1 MAPLYEARFYDTAPE
16 HVVHCKLCPNLCK
29 IKEGEKGRCNVRLNQ
44 HGKLYATNYGLVSS
58 ATRDPIEKKPLY
70 HFLPGTCAY
79 SFGTIGCNLF
89 CLFCQ
94 NWHISRADPQ
104 SYHYGLKELTPEKA
118 AQDAGRSGCPT
129 VAYTYNEPFIWYEW
143 VLETAKEV
151 HAKGLKNVLVT
162 NGYIEEDPLR
172 ELLPVI
178 DGANVD
184 LKGDKQFYKELCKV
198 AHQEAV
204 LRTCKIMYEQKVHLE
219 ITTLLI
225 PTKNDSEKQLM
236 EIINFVLD
244 ELGPEVPLHFSRYF
258 PNYKLNLPPT
268 PVEVLYK
275 ARTLALK
282 AGIKYVYLG
291 NIHGSNGSET
301 YCKNCGTLLVSRRGY
316 YTELVN
322 LTKDMRCKKCN
333 TFADIVY

>member
-1 MAPLYEARFYDTAPE
+1 MCPLHEARYYTVGSNQ
-16 HVVHCKLCPNLCK
+16 VVTCNLCPNLCK
-29 IKEGEKGRCNVRLNQ
+29 IRKGDKGRCNVRLNRD
-44 HGKLYATNYGLVSS
+44 GKLYATNYGLVSS
-58 ATRDPIEKKPLY
+58 VTHDPIEKKPLY
-70 HFLPGTCAY
+70 HFLPGTCTY

-94 NWHISRADPQ
+94 NWHISRADPDN
-104 SYHYGLKELTPEKA
+104 YHYGLKELSPTEA
-118 AQDAGRSGCPT
+118 AQDAKYSGCSS

-143 VLETAKEV
+143 VLDTTKEV
-151 HAKGLKNVLVT
+151 RKNGQKNVLVT
-162 NGYIEEDPLR
+162 NGYIEEEPLR

-178 DGANVD
+178 DAANVD
-184 LKGDKQFYKELCKV
+184 LKGDQQFYKELCKV

-204 LRTCKIMYEQKVHLE
+204 LQTCKIMYEQKVHLE

-225 PTKNDSEKQLM
+225 PTKNDSEKQLL
-236 EIINFVLD
+236 EIINFILD

-268 PVEVLYK
+268 PVETLFK
-275 ARTLALK
+275 ARSLALE
-282 AGIKYVYLG
+282 AGLKYVYLG
-291 NIHGSNGSET
+291 NIFGDAGSET
-301 YCKNCGTLLVSRRGY
+301 HCKKCGALLIRRQGY
-316 YTELVN
+316 STRIVG